1 MRRDDASLACH
12 TPPFLQR
19 VELGV
24 RVIDDFNFFTIAFS
38 ADLKSITV
46 RSEAAVVHTFRPSF
60 PQALISCSL
69 YTVARA
75 WRSARRDMVVVDDE
89 IMMLMQC

>member
-60 PQALISCSL
+60 PQALISFLL
-69 YTVARA
+69 YAVARA
-75 WRSARRDMVVVDDE
+75 LRSARRDVVIVNDQT
-89 IMMLMQC
+89 LMITM